1 MARGVHGNTRFDAIL
16 LGAAALLSVI
26 ALALPAPVREPAAAA
41 IRRSVLAPLVMLQ
54 ERAELTRRAFLSND
68 AVVQTRDSA
77 ALAALDN
84 RAALAE
90 NERLRRLIGLGARLQ
105 SGFVPAEALRGRS
118 VRDETTLIL
127 SAGSNAGVQRLS
139 PVVAPEGLVGEV
151 DNTDPTMSHAI
162 LWTHPDF
169 RVSAMAVDGSAFGI
183 AQAHTTGGAGR
194 SMIELRG
201 VPFRTSVKPGTMII
215 SSGLGGVWPRGIP
228 VGQVVGE
235 ERTAE
240 TWARTYLI
248 RPAVFPADVASVMIL
263 LPPRVA
269 AGVDNVWNSGAA
281 ADSAA
286 NRILL
291 AGDSMARSAGLA
303 EALARRA
310 AQNPTVADSSG
321 ARGVGAPAVAPPPD
335 SVIPARPSVAAPPL
349 LRDTVARLNSA
360 RRDSIRRDSIRRDS
374 VARAPL
380 RPVPRG

>member
-1 MARGVHGNTRFDAIL
+1 MARGVHGNTRFDGIL

-26 ALALPAPVREPAAAA
+26 ALVLPAPVREPVATAL
-41 IRRSVLAPLVMLQ
+41 RRGMLAPMVVLQ
-54 ERAELTRRAFLSND
+54 ERAELTRRAFLAHD
-68 AVVQTRDSA
+68 AVAQVRDSA
-77 ALAALDN
+77 ALASLDT
-84 RAALAE
+84 RAVQAE
-90 NERLRRLIGLGARLQ
+90 NERLRQLIGLGARLR

-127 SAGSNAGVQRLS
+127 SVGSDAGVQRLS

-169 RVSAMAVDGSAFGI
+169 RVSAMAEDGSAFGI
-183 AQAHTTGGAGR
+183 AQAHTTGGSER
-194 SMIELRG
+194 SMMELRG

-228 VGQVVGE
+228 LGRVVGE

-248 RPAVFPADVASVMIL
+248 RPAVFPADVSSVMVL

-269 AGVDNVWNSGAA
+269 AGVDNVWNSSAA

-286 NRILL
+286 GRILL

-303 EALARRA
+303 EAQARRA
-310 AQNPTVADSSG
+310 AQDSAAPDS
-321 ARGVGAPAVAPPPD
+321 AIVRQPPRAPAAATPSDSTRPAAARPRVIPPVVRLDTARRTDSAARD
-335 SVIPARPSVAAPPL
+335 SV
-349 LRDTVARLNSA
+349 
-360 RRDSIRRDSIRRDS
+360 RRDSA
-374 VARAPL
+374 ARPPL
-380 RPVPRG
+380 RPVPRT

>member
-1 MARGVHGNTRFDAIL
+1 MARGAHGNTRFDGIL
-16 LGAAALLSVI
+16 LAAAALLSVI
-26 ALALPAPVREPAAAA
+26 ALVLPAPVREPAAAA
-41 IRRSVLAPLVMLQ
+41 IRRGVLAPLVVLQ
-54 ERAELTRRAFLSND
+54 ERAELTRRAFLGHD
-68 AVVQTRDSA
+68 AVVQVRDSA
-77 ALAALDN
+77 ALAVMDTRAL
-84 RAALAE
+84 RTE

-169 RVSAMAVDGSAFGI
+169 RVSAMAEDGSAFGI
-183 AQAHTTGGAGR
+183 AQAHTTGAGAR
-194 SMIELRG
+194 TMMELRG

-228 VGQVVGE
+228 LGRVVGE

-248 RPAVFPADVASVMIL
+248 RPAVFPADVTSVMVL
-263 LPPRVA
+263 LPARVA
-269 AGVDNVWNSGAA
+269 AGVDNVWSSGAA

-286 NRILL
+286 RRILL

-303 EALARRA
+303 EAEARRA
-310 AQNPTVADSSG
+310 AQDSS
-321 ARGVGAPAVAPPPD
+321 ARDSTGVRQPPRAPAVAVPTD
-335 SVIPARPSVAAPPL
+335 SSRPARPRVVPPVVRPDSARAADSAA
-349 LRDTVARLNSA
+349 RDSM
-360 RRDSIRRDSIRRDS
+360 RRDSA
-374 VARAPL
+374 ARAPL
-380 RPVPRG
+380 RPVPRA